1 MTRSF
6 QGATNV
12 ANRALGDLRGIEYAE
27 MVSGPMCGKMFADMG
42 AAVIKLGPPGRGDEG
57 RNHPPYPGD
66 VPHPEK
72 SGFFIYLNTSKK
84 SLALDPATPLGAE
97 GFKRLIADADVL
109 IE

>member
-12 ANRALGDLRGIEYAE
+12 ANRALNDLLVIEYAE

-42 AAVIKLGPPGRGDEG
+42 AEVIKIERPGRGDEA
-57 RNHPPYPGD
+57 RSHPPYPGD

-72 SGFFIYLNTSKK
+72 SGFFLYLNTSKK
-84 SLALDPATPLGAE
+84 SLTLDPATARGAE
-97 GFKRLIADADVL
+97 VFKRLIADAAVL
-109 IE
+109 

>member
-12 ANRALGDLRGIEYAE
+12 ANRALNDLRVIEYAE

-42 AAVIKLGPPGRGDEG
+42 AEVIKLEPPAAGDPA
-57 RNHPPYPGD
+57 RRIPPFAGD

-72 SGFFIYLNTSKK
+72 SGFFLYLNTSKK
-84 SLALDPATPLGAE
+84 SVSLDPTTASGADI
-97 GFKRLIADADVL
+97 FRKLTSTAD
-109 IE
+109 